1 MGTFKHPTRYAWHTS
16 VCTRCNRVIQ
26 RVLLPGLQKRTT
38 LRVCD
43 RCLSEG
49 SNQQSQAAAG
59 APAPAGGR
67 RPRGRGGRR
76 GGGQQQA
83 APATAQ
89 STAFE

>member
-1 MGTFKHPTRYAWHTS
+1 MGTFKHPARSVWHTS
-16 VCTRCNRVIQ
+16 VCSRCNRVIQ

-49 SNQQSQAAAG
+49 SQAQGQAAGTGTA
-59 APAPAGGR
+59 APAGGR

-76 GGGQQQA
+76 PVQQA
-83 APATAQ
+83 APAA
-89 STAFE
+89 AE

>member
-1 MGTFKHPTRYAWHTS
+1 MGTFKHPTRSVWHTS
-16 VCTRCNRVIQ
+16 VCSRCKRMIQ

-38 LRVCD
+38 YRVCD

-49 SNQQSQAAAG
+49 SNQQGQAAAAAG

-76 GGGQQQA
+76 GGASQQA
-83 APATAQ
+83 APAATA
-89 STAFE
+89 TE